1 MKSVDI
7 EVDEG
12 KILGKTIG
20 YPKCYYP
27 EILVP
32 IPRHLNRDIYGI
44 TDPDNLFCGYDT
56 WHAYECSVLTDSGV
70 PVTFILKIVYS
81 STSQYIVESKSLKLY
96 LASFNMERLGAT
108 QELAIEEFTSRVKRD
123 LQNALKTEVK
133 LGIFD
138 YTYPQQPLT
147 GYEEYRCID
156 NQLDSY
162 NIQISN
168 YTETP
173 TLLQESCASG
183 EERYCTHLLKS
194 NCKVTKQPDW
204 GSVYLYIKGNNIPTI
219 ESFIKY
225 IISLRDE
232 NHFHEE
238 ICEMIYKRLSDIFH
252 PDELAVTCLYTRRG
266 GIDICPCRASNQELL
281 NQVLQTKEYNDT
293 PTFRR

>member
-20 YPKCYYP
+20 YPKSYCP

-44 TDPDNLFCGYDT
+44 TEPDKLFCGFDT
-56 WHAYECSVLTDSGV
+56 WHAYECSVLTYSGV
-70 PVTFILKIVYS
+70 PVTFILKIVYP
-81 STSQYIVESKSLKLY
+81 STSEYIVESKSLKLY
-96 LASFNMERLGAT
+96 LASFNMERMGAT
-108 QELAIEEFTSRVKRD
+108 KQLALTEFAAKVQND
-123 LQNALKTEVK
+123 LQTALQTKVQ
-133 LGIFD
+133 LGIFEHLS
-138 YTYPQQPLT
+138 TPKPLK
-147 GYEEYRCID
+147 GFEEYQCID
-156 NQLDSY
+156 NEIDAH
-162 NIQISN
+162 NITIKN

-173 TLLQESCASG
+173 ELLIESCTTGAQHYS
-183 EERYCTHLLKS
+183 THLLKS

-204 GSVYLYIKGNNIPTI
+204 GGVYLYIKGEKVPTI

-238 ICEMIYKRLSDIFH
+238 ICEMIYKRLSDMFH
-252 PDELAVTCLYTRRG
+252 PTELAVTCLYTRRG
-266 GIDICPCRASNQELL
+266 GIDICPCRASNEQLL
-281 NQVLQTKEYNDT
+281 NKTLQDIEYNDL

>member
-20 YPKCYYP
+20 YPKCYCP

-44 TDPDNLFCGYDT
+44 TNPDNLFCGYDT

-70 PVTFILKIVYS
+70 PVTFILKIVYP

-96 LASFNMERLGAT
+96 LASFNMERLGT
-108 QELAIEEFTSRVKRD
+108 TKEFAIEEFISRVKRD
-123 LQNALKTEVK
+123 LQNALKTEVQ
-133 LGIFD
+133 LGIFE

-147 GYEEYRCID
+147 GYEGYRCID
-156 NQLDSY
+156 NQLDTY

-173 TLLQESCASG
+173 ALLQESCTNG

-204 GSVYLYIKGNNIPTI
+204 GSVYLYIKGDNIPTI

-238 ICEMIYKRLSDIFH
+238 ICEMIYKRLSDMFH

-281 NQVLQTKEYNDT
+281 NQTLQNHKYNDS